1 MRWKR
6 ARALSPV
13 SATISA
19 RRWKQANRHIAMQ
32 SPPCLPE
39 THPKESNETVGF
51 TMDQTTLLYVMTAF
65 VIIAAIAL
73 SIQAGM
79 LVVLG
84 KKTKDLHEKITPL
97 VPQVESLVESTRAT
111 VELSRKQIAEITTRA
126 NDVLDSTKNQL
137 AMVEEVVSDATARA
151 KVQMDRVE
159 LVLDDTLSRAHETVA
174 LLHSGI
180 MRPLREI
187 NGVSAG
193 IRAALEFL
201 SRGNRPSVA
210 QA

>member
-1 MRWKR
+1 
-6 ARALSPV
+6 
-13 SATISA
+13 
-19 RRWKQANRHIAMQ
+19 
-32 SPPCLPE
+32 
-39 THPKESNETVGF
+39 
-51 TMDQTTLLYVMTAF
+51 MDQTTLLYVMTAF

-79 LVVLG
+79 LVAVG
-84 KKTKDLHEKITPL
+84 KKTKDLHDKIIPL
-97 VPQVESLVESTRAT
+97 VPKVESLVESTKTT

-126 NDVLDSTKNQL
+126 NDILDSTKSQL

-174 LLHSGI
+174 LLHSGVT
-180 MRPLREI
+180 RPLREI

-193 IRAALEFL
+193 VRAALSFL

-210 QA
+210 QATSDEEMFI

>member
-1 MRWKR
+1 
-6 ARALSPV
+6 
-13 SATISA
+13 
-19 RRWKQANRHIAMQ
+19 
-32 SPPCLPE
+32 
-39 THPKESNETVGF
+39 
-51 TMDQTTLLYVMTAF
+51 MDQTTLLYVMTAF

-97 VPQVESLVESTRAT
+97 VPQVESLVESTKAT

-126 NDVLDSTKNQL
+126 NDVLDSTKSQL

-210 QA
+210 QATSDEEMFI